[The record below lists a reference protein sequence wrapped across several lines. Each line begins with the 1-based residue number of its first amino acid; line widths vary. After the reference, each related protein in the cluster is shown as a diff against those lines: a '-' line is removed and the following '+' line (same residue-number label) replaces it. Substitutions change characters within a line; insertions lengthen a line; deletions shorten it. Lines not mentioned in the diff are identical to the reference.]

1 MDMNMKRHV
10 IFINNMSIIKVKEK
24 EGQRTWQGSIDTN
37 NDNQIVL
44 FLVVVVF
51 KSEILLGIKNN

>member
-1 MDMNMKRHV
+1 MKRHV